1 MLSNSAPAPLALPT
15 AVSPMLVAS
24 VTAKTDHHAAAA
36 TATTTAADE
45 DDLEIDIEG
54 DDGEQP
60 QPPPPP
66 PASSSSSG
74 SAGATRSVLSASGAP
89 TASHSSSS
97 HSVTFA
103 PMASYYYSPRSPR
116 ERRMSVRPARATRGL
131 AHRALATDRSLTAL
145 YRTSGQ
151 TRRSTI
157 WTRRHVPRYARFS
170 SRISSSISSMSQP
183 MACSRSLRRSRSPSH
198 AASISGGV
206 RVRRR
211 RRH

>member
-24 VTAKTDHHAAAA
+24 VTAKTDHHAA
-36 TATTTAADE
+36 ATTTAADE

>member
-24 VTAKTDHHAAAA
+24 VTAKTDHHAA
-36 TATTTAADE
+36 ATTTAADE

-131 AHRALATDRSLTAL
+131 AHRALATDRSLTSL

-183 MACSRSLRRSRSPSH
+183 MERRRSLRRSRSPSH